1 MESDLNRYLWIGLT
15 AMSLA
20 ATAAASTGPAYA
32 WGCIAVSEEGSYGYS
47 YNYDNEGDATSR
59 ALNECAA
66 KTTTESTCEITE
78 CNEDS

>member
-1 MESDLNRYLWIGLT
+1 MNTFIRAGLT
-15 AMSLA
+15 TLA
-20 ATAAASTGPAYA
+20 LAGTAVLSTGPANA

-78 CNEDS
+78 CDEGS